1 MKFGGFSDR
10 LAYVLAEAQ
19 ILIAGLFFSLG
30 AALVI
35 FRPSLPSVPPV
46 FVGVLAAT
54 LLFGP
59 ALFGFFVWLVKKL
72 RQRNMVEVHHVNAV
86 DDDLEKYYVEP
97 EIWAEKSI
105 DGPNPYPV
113 NGGSAWAVQKF
124 EWLEDVEELRVK
136 GVWLEET
143 TDTKLLTSKSH
154 MEAIY
159 GKLTESHIAL
169 NILRDSVSE
178 FGADIQRHLVNSMAE
193 ARERGKMMDKTAVK
207 DVFEEFEDDAS
218 DMGSDDLP
226 TLEPD
231 EVPSDDRD
239 AGDLQDDPTD
249 MGMGDLP
256 DAGIAGPDRAATDG
270 GTTE

>member
-1 MKFGGFSDR
+1 MKFGGIQDR

-19 ILIAGLFFSLG
+19 ILVFGLLFSAG

-35 FRPSLPSVPPV
+35 FRPSLPNVPPV
-46 FVGVLAAT
+46 FVGILAAT

-59 ALFGFFVWLVKKL
+59 ALFGFFVILVKKL
-72 RQRNMVEVHHVNAV
+72 RTRNMVEVHHINAV
-86 DDDLEKYYVEP
+86 EDTVKKFYVEP
-97 EIWAEKSI
+97 SIWSEKSI

-113 NGGSAWAVQKF
+113 NGGNGWAVQEF
-124 EWLEDVEELRVK
+124 EWLDDVEELRVK

-154 MEAIY
+154 MQAIY

-178 FGADIQRHLVNSMAE
+178 FGADIQRRLTNSMAE
-193 ARERGKMMDKTAVK
+193 AREHGKMMDQTAVK
-207 DVFEEFEDDAS
+207 DVFEDFEDDATGLG
-218 DMGSDDLP
+218 DDDLP

-231 EVPSDDRD
+231 EVPGDSVESDEDSAADVTIGEIAQD
-239 AGDLQDDPTD
+239 AADSV
-249 MGMGDLP
+249 
-256 DAGIAGPDRAATDG
+256 AATDG
-270 GTTE
+270 GTDQ